1 VDKLKQ
7 KSEFNFLA
15 AELLL
20 KENLY
25 APSVHCSYYSC
36 LQLIK
41 FSIKDFFE
49 IAYSDLSSSI
59 ASSKKNSHQFMIEF
73 IKSNLRGNVD
83 LLDEREFSRNI
94 KDLKQFRLES
104 DYEDMLIDREKGEK
118 ALHLASD
125 LRKFLQQK
133 LHTS

>member
-1 VDKLKQ
+1 
-7 KSEFNFLA
+7 
-15 AELLL
+15 
-20 KENLY
+20 
-25 APSVHCSYYSC
+25 
-36 LQLIK
+36 
-41 FSIKDFFE
+41 
-49 IAYSDLSSSI
+49 
-59 ASSKKNSHQFMIEF
+59 MIEF